1 MFKKLFNTEISRIA
15 EVAEVAADPDANPP
29 LQAAEEAETKMQHFV
44 YLALNFMSQ

>member
-1 MFKKLFNTEISRIA
+1 MFKKLFNTEISRT
-15 EVAEVAADPDANPP
+15 AEVAADPDANPP